1 MLAFVGATA
10 LDCIVQ
16 AERLPRRGETLA
28 VPLLGEGPGGTA
40 TNAALQAAAL
50 GVQATLISRRGADS
64 RGKQIQTLLHGIEH
78 LDTVWAEPAGTTA
91 IALCLVENG
100 ERTIVTSRPVGEPAL
115 GSIDDEALPVLH
127 NAAYTLIDVGDIQLR
142 AAYAAATFGRKVLK
156 LEHLEEEIA
165 AGRQWQIIV
174 GSAQQHKQPS
184 RKQLE
189 QIGAELCVLTDSSK
203 GGEYSVSAGKFKR
216 FDAPTTAHALDP
228 TGAGDCFIAGV
239 MVGLC
244 KNLSVTN
251 ALALGAWCGARAVE
265 RVGGGPTQA
274 MTAPQLDANGVE

>member
-1 MLAFVGATA
+1 MLAFVGATV

-28 VPLLGEGPGGTA
+28 VPLLGECPGGTA

-50 GVQATLISRRGADS
+50 GVPATLISRRGADS
-64 RGKQIQTLLHGIEH
+64 RGKQIQTLLHGIHH
-78 LDTVWAEPAGTTA
+78 LDTVWSDPVGTTA
-91 IALCLVENG
+91 IAVCLVENA
-100 ERTIVTSRPVGEPAL
+100 ERTIVTSRPAGETDLPAVEE
-115 GSIDDEALPVLH
+115 DALSVLN
-127 NAAYTLIDVGDIQLR
+127 NAAYALVDVSEPELR
-142 AAYAAATFGRKVLK
+142 AGYATAALGRKVLK
-156 LEHLEEEIA
+156 LEHLEQEIN
-165 AGRQWQIIV
+165 AGRKWQIIV
-174 GSAQQHKQPS
+174 GSVQQHKQPS

-189 QIGAELCVLTDSSK
+189 QLGAELCVLTDSSK

-216 FDAPTTAHALDP
+216 FDAPAAAAALDP

-265 RVGGGPTQA
+265 RIGGGPTQA
-274 MTAPQLDANGVE
+274 MTAPQLDANGS